1 MEKNQI
7 QVWQNNVLEM
17 TPIKFVN
24 QTLEQKL
31 IRQYQNNDELLNKS
45 ITVFILELEA
55 HFSPNNK
62 TDNFI
67 LKDIKNMILSICKN
81 MSIEE
86 LFFASKLVRY
96 GEIENVES
104 YGRLTTQFVTK
115 IIVGYKRW
123 KRDLRLTYD
132 LPISK
137 RQEKQ
142 EFTDTEKQEILL
154 KGYHRIFDEFKENPK
169 LETLNGCAWL
179 YDYLVKDLKEF
190 CPTDDQIKL
199 AKTKASQIG
208 SKSFKSQ
215 SRKKGISEM
224 KIKNDLE
231 QMKKSGM
238 SFIGI
243 TKTILLAD
251 YFERRLMF

>member
-7 QVWQNNVLEM
+7 QVWQNNVVEL

-31 IRQYQNNDELLNKS
+31 IRKYQKDDELLNKS

-55 HFSPNNK
+55 HFAPNNK
-62 TDNFI
+62 TDGFI
-67 LKDIKNMILSICKN
+67 IKDIKNMILSICKN
-81 MSIEE
+81 LSIEE

-96 GEIENVES
+96 GEIKNVES

-115 IIVGYKRW
+115 IVVGYKRW

-132 LPISK
+132 LPLSNKESIPDY
-137 RQEKQ
+137 
-142 EFTDTEKQEILL
+142 TDEQKQEILL
-154 KGYHRIFDEFKENPK
+154 KGYHRIFDEFKANPK

-190 CPTDDQIKL
+190 CPTDEQIAV

-208 SKSFKSQ
+208 TKSFKSQ
-215 SRKKGISEM
+215 SRKKGITEM
-224 KIKNDLE
+224 KIKNDLN

-251 YFERRLMF
+251 YFEQRLMF

>member
-7 QVWQNNVLEM
+7 QVWQNNVVEL

-24 QTLEQKL
+24 QTLQQKL
-31 IRQYQNNDELLNKS
+31 IRQYKNDDELLNKS

-62 TDNFI
+62 TDGFI
-67 LKDIKNMILSICKN
+67 IKDIKNMILSICKN

-96 GEIENVES
+96 GEIQNIES
-104 YGRLTTQFVTK
+104 YGRLTTLFVTK
-115 IIVGYKRW
+115 IIIGYKSW
-123 KRDLRLTYD
+123 KRELRMTHD
-132 LPISK
+132 LPLSH
-137 RQEKQ
+137 RQKKNDLTEKQ
-142 EFTDTEKQEILL
+142 KQEILL
-154 KGYHRIFDEFKENPK
+154 KGYHRIFDEFKQNPK

-208 SKSFKSQ
+208 SKSWKSI
-215 SRKKGISEM
+215 SRKKGMSEM
-224 KIKNDLE
+224 KIKKDIE
-231 QMKKSGM
+231 QIKKSGM
-238 SFIGI
+238 PFVGI

-251 YFERRLMF
+251 YFKRRLMF